1 MILFQIIFTIF
12 IIIVLLKT
20 ISRFRGKEINFAW
33 LLSWV
38 IFWLLAE
45 MVVLS
50 PNVSDQLAHA
60 VGIGRGADLVIYAS
74 LALLFFFFFRL
85 LTQFEKQK
93 REITKL
99 TRKISLLEVKK

>member
-1 MILFQIIFTIF
+1 MISFQILFSIF
-12 IIIVLLKT
+12 IMVVLLKT
-20 ISRFRGKEINFAW
+20 ASRFRNKEINPAW
-33 LLSWV
+33 LIFWI
-38 IFWLLAE
+38 IFWLAAE
-45 MVVLS
+45 VVALS

-85 LTQFEKQK
+85 LTQLEKQK

-99 TRKISLLEVKK
+99 TRKISLIEK